1 MKMFRVLALGSLT
14 LEGGASMNA
23 LELLKND
30 HQKVSGF
37 LEKLD
42 QTTERAVKT
51 RDETF
56 AKLKEELEAH
66 SHAEEEIFYP
76 ALRSESKPHDI
87 TLAAYEQH
95 HVVKILL
102 NELSDIPVDSEQW
115 TAKFSVLKN
124 SVEEHVKEEEGELFK
139 AARAALSKEQLEE
152 LGTRMQADKQ
162 RQLDGQEAG
171 AASGARSARSERA
184 GYRATEGQR
193 RARTESQCASSR
205 FRCPFTMRVFFRLC
219 G

>member
-1 MKMFRVLALGSLT
+1 
-14 LEGGASMNA
+14 MNA

-56 AKLKEELEAH
+56 AKLRDELTAH
-66 SHAEEEIFYP
+66 SHVEERIFYP

-87 TLAAYEQH
+87 TLPAYEQH

-102 NELSDIPVDSEQW
+102 DELGDIPVDSEQW
-115 TAKFSVLKN
+115 TAKFSVLKD
-124 SVEEHVKEEEGELFK
+124 SVEKHVKEEESELFK
-139 AARAALSKEQLEE
+139 AARASLSKEQLEE
-152 LGTRMQADKQ
+152 LGTEMEAEKQ
-162 RQLDGQEAG
+162 RQLDGGEESAG
-171 AASGARSARSERA
+171 ASVRSARGQA
-184 GYRATEGQR
+184 AYRAAEGQR
-193 RARTESQCASSR
+193 DQRGGQRSSAQRESSGGSSR
-205 FRCPFTMRVFFRLC
+205 RRCPISVRAILRIC
-219 G
+219 R